1 MDTYKISTFHVG
13 TITRKRSNMIEGA
26 DSELIDFPLLV
37 FLLESKERN
46 VLIDTGGS
54 APDGVRWMPYR
65 RAENETIE
73 AKLAERGLT
82 PEDIDAVFFTHLHW
96 DHCGD
101 NAAFK
106 NADLYAQRLEY
117 DFIAAEDHI
126 GYDRD
131 LTLQSEYKL
140 LDGDTENV
148 LPGISVILTPG
159 HSVGSQS
166 IIVQTEDGP
175 VVFSGDMIPTYE
187 NIRLHVP
194 NGGNYDR
201 DVIMNSMDRVIALGY
216 KVYTGHALQ

>member
-1 MDTYKISTFHVG
+1 MDTYKITTFHVG

-37 FLLESKERN
+37 FLLEGKDKN
-46 VLIDTGGS
+46 VLIDTGGT

-73 AKLAERGLT
+73 ALLAERGLT
-82 PEDIDAVFFTHLHW
+82 PDDINAVFFTHLHW

-101 NAAFK
+101 NASFK
-106 NADLYAQRLEY
+106 NAALYVQRLEY
-117 DFIAAEDHI
+117 DFIAEQDRI
-126 GYDRD
+126 GYDRE
-131 LTLQSEYKL
+131 LVLQSDYTF

-166 IIVQTEDGP
+166 ILVNTEEGS

-187 NIRLHVP
+187 NIRLNVP

-201 DVIMNSMDRVIALGY
+201 DVIMNSMNRVISLGY
-216 KVYTGHALQ
+216 KIYPGHAM